1 MHQTTG
7 QWRLGLILSLT
18 TAFFWG
24 WLPIALKGLLDG
36 LDPITITWYRLLT
49 SALILGIYLHRK
61 GTFKTL
67 HTPDRTITLLIIIAI
82 FGLCG
87 NYILF
92 LFGLDHISPNSATVV
107 IQLAPV
113 FLLVGSI
120 LFFKER
126 FVMKQWLG
134 YIILICGLGL
144 FFNERL
150 HELLFEMSDYTVGV
164 LFVLAAAISW
174 AAYALVQK
182 QLLKHYS
189 SGTIMFII
197 YFTGFI
203 IFSPKAQPGTI
214 SDINSAQLFLL
225 LFCIA
230 NTLIAYGSFAEAL
243 NHLEASRVSTV
254 LAIVPLLTVI
264 FMEISVRVFP
274 GFENSEPLNDLGYI
288 GAVLVV
294 IGSMVSSITSPR
306 DSKEGR
312 ELSILTQPSE

>member
-1 MHQTTG
+1 
-7 QWRLGLILSLT
+7 
-18 TAFFWG
+18 
-24 WLPIALKGLLDG
+24 
-36 LDPITITWYRLLT
+36 
-49 SALILGIYLHRK
+49 
-61 GTFKTL
+61 
-67 HTPDRTITLLIIIAI
+67 
-82 FGLCG
+82 
-87 NYILF
+87 
-92 LFGLDHISPNSATVV
+92 
-107 IQLAPV
+107 
-113 FLLVGSI
+113 
-120 LFFKER
+120 
-126 FVMKQWLG
+126 
-134 YIILICGLGL
+134 
-144 FFNERL
+144 
-150 HELLFEMSDYTVGV
+150 
-164 LFVLAAAISW
+164 
-174 AAYALVQK
+174 
-182 QLLKHYS
+182 
-189 SGTIMFII
+189 MFII